1 MKVPGVLLWALL
13 LPFQLFAQADTLFI
27 HGNFK
32 ASGTPPPMQ
41 VFTDVS
47 FSASP
52 SFINDVLTLKGQALT
67 SDKVNFG
74 YIKAAF
80 WFKMVLHNPTG
91 DEMNLIVSI
100 DNSNIDSVAFYL
112 QEQAGFRLIGIAGDH
127 VRHNEWVLGS
137 RQAAVALTLAAGETN
152 TVFIKAR
159 NSYSGNMILPVR
171 VWNQNYFNSYQ
182 QGYHLVWGF
191 YFGFLLINIAL
202 AFSGILLLRAPIF
215 LWYGL
220 FLIAS
225 LLYSGFSFGFM
236 YQYFTGNY
244 PMSNDSFRTTT
255 LILVSGFM
263 FKFAQSFLRTKELNP
278 ILHLLINVC
287 LTVQIIL
294 LTASL
299 FILDFLRQHF
309 NDIFPWFLL
318 LILTGYVIIVIAAF
332 SNLKK
337 APLRAKAFLSAFS
350 ISLLGGTV
358 LILTDLNVLPFN
370 NLTWH
375 APWVGSIVEI
385 VIFTG
390 IMFYEFK
397 LVGDQKIRLEKQVTE
412 EQTNRL
418 TEFFR
423 GQEKERERI
432 ARDLHDNVA
441 GSLVGARF
449 LMPMPQKLIDKLDP
463 KELLSYERALHT
475 LDRSIRD
482 VRNLSHNL
490 QPPAIDSLSL
500 KYELERLIADH
511 QAMEPKTLFHL
522 SYKID
527 ASVLNSDVAVAIFR
541 ISQECLLNIFK
552 HAFATSVHL
561 MVESTE
567 RQISIYITDNGRG
580 FNKSEVGNGIGLQN
594 VRSRLAFTK
603 NMKTQ
608 IESAPEQGTHISIS
622 FEV

>member
-1 MKVPGVLLWALL
+1 MKAWGVLLWVLL
-13 LPFQLFAQADTLFI
+13 TPIQLFAEADTLFI
-27 HGNFK
+27 YPSFK
-32 ASGTPPPMQ
+32 ASSIPPPMQ

-47 FSASP
+47 FSSSAE
-52 SFINDVLTLKGQALT
+52 FIDNVMTLNGHRLN
-67 SDKVNFG
+67 SNEVNFG

-80 WFKMVLHNPTG
+80 WFKIILHNPTTQ
-91 DEMNLIVSI
+91 EVNLIISL
-100 DNSNIDSVAFYL
+100 DNSNIDSVSFYQRESEGYISL
-112 QEQAGFRLIGIAGDH
+112 GMAGDH
-127 VRHNEWVLGS
+127 VPHNDWVMGT
-137 RQAAVALTLAAGETN
+137 RQAAIPVKLAGGATISIL
-152 TVFIKAR
+152 IKAR

-171 VWNQNYFNSYQ
+171 VWHQNYFNSYQ

-236 YQYFTGNY
+236 YQYFTGDY
-244 PMSNDSFRTTT
+244 PMSNDSARTTT

-263 FKFAQSFLRTKELNP
+263 FKFAQSFLRTKVLNP
-278 ILHLLINVC
+278 VLHLLINIC
-287 LTVQIIL
+287 LTIQLIL

-299 FILDFLRQHF
+299 FILDFLREHF
-309 NDIFPWFLL
+309 NTIFPWFLILVL
-318 LILTGYVIIVIAAF
+318 LGYLLIVIAAI

-337 APLRAKAFLSAFS
+337 APLRSKAFLSAYS
-350 ISLLGGTV
+350 VSLLGGMI
-358 LILTDLNVLPFN
+358 LILTDLDVLPYN
-370 NLTWH
+370 NYTLH
-375 APWVGSIVEI
+375 APWIGSIIEI
-385 VIFTG
+385 IIFTG
-390 IMFYEFK
+390 IMFFEFK
-397 LVGDQKIRLEKQVTE
+397 LVGDQKIKLEQQVTE

-432 ARDLHDNVA
+432 SRDLHDNVA

-449 LMPMPQKLIDKLDP
+449 LMPIPQKLVNKLEP

-511 QAMEPKTLFHL
+511 QAMEPKTIFHL

-527 ASVLNSDVAVAIFR
+527 ASLLNNDVAVAIFR
-541 ISQECLLNIFK
+541 ICQECLLNIFK

-561 MVESTE
+561 MIESNE
-567 RQISIYITDNGRG
+567 QVVSIYVTDNGRG
-580 FNKSEVGNGIGLQN
+580 FNKTEVGDGIGLQN
-594 VRSRLAFTK
+594 IRSRLAFTK
-603 NMKTQ
+603 NLKTQ

-622 FEV
+622 FEI

>member
-1 MKVPGVLLWALL
+1 MRAWGVLLWILWC
-13 LPFQLFAQADTLFI
+13 PFQLHAEADTLYI
-27 HGNFK
+27 YPSFK
-32 ASGTPPPMQ
+32 ASSIPPPMQ
-41 VFTDVS
+41 VFSDVS
-47 FSASP
+47 FNASP
-52 SFINDVLTLKGQALT
+52 AFIADVMKLKGQSL
-67 SDKVNFG
+67 SSNKVNFG

-80 WFKMVLHNPTG
+80 WFKTMLHNPT
-91 DEMNLIVSI
+91 DQVVDLIVSL
-100 DNSNIDSVAFYL
+100 DNSNIDSVTFYL
-112 QEQAGFRLIGIAGDH
+112 QENNGFKLLGVAGDH
-127 VRHNEWVLGS
+127 VPHDRWVMGT
-137 RQAAVALTLAAGETN
+137 RQAAVALKLSAGETQSL
-152 TVFIKAR
+152 FIKAR

-171 VWNQNYFNSYQ
+171 VWNQNYFNSFQ

-220 FLIAS
+220 FLVAS
-225 LLYSGFSFGFM
+225 LLYSSISFGFV
-236 YQYFTGNY
+236 YQYFTGDY
-244 PMSNDSFRTTT
+244 PMSNDSFRTIT

-278 ILHLLINVC
+278 MLHLLINVC
-287 LTVQIIL
+287 LAVQLIL

-299 FILDFLRQHF
+299 FILDFLRANF
-309 NDIFPWFLL
+309 NAIFPWFLIL
-318 LILTGYVIIVIAAF
+318 VLIGYMLIVIAAI

-337 APLRAKAFLSAFS
+337 AALRSKAFLSAYS
-350 ISLLGGTV
+350 VSLLGGMT
-358 LILTDLNVLPFN
+358 LILTDLNILPYN
-370 NLTWH
+370 NFTLH
-375 APWVGSIVEI
+375 APWIGSIMEI

-390 IMFYEFK
+390 IMFFEFK
-397 LVGDQKIRLEKQVTE
+397 LVGDQKIKLEQQVTE

-449 LMPMPQKLIDKLDP
+449 LMPIPHKLADKLEP

-511 QAMEPKTLFHL
+511 QAMEPKTMFHL

-527 ASVLNSDVAVAIFR
+527 ASLLNNDVAVAVFR
-541 ISQECLLNIFK
+541 IAQECLLNIFK

-561 MVESTE
+561 MIESTD
-567 RQISIYITDNGRG
+567 RVVSIYVTDNGRG
-580 FNKSEVGNGIGLQN
+580 FNKSEVGDGIGLQN
-594 VRSRLAFTK
+594 IRSRLAFTK
-603 NMKTQ
+603 NLKTQ
-608 IESAPEQGTHISIS
+608 IDSAPEQGTHISIS
-622 FEV
+622 FEI

>member
-1 MKVPGVLLWALL
+1 MSSFRPVAAV
-13 LPFQLFAQADTLFI
+13 DTLFV
-27 HGNFK
+27 GKDFK
-32 ASGTPPPMQ
+32 ASSIPPPMQ

-47 FSASP
+47 FNASP
-52 SFINDVLTLKGQALT
+52 AFINEVMLLKGHSLA
-67 SDKVNFG
+67 SDRINFG

-80 WFKMVLHNPTG
+80 WFKLILHNPS
-91 DEMNLIVSI
+91 EQEVRLIVSL
-100 DNSNIDSVAFYL
+100 DNSNIDSVTFYS
-112 QEQAGFRLIGIAGDH
+112 QNPEAGIQLLGLAGDH
-127 VRHNEWVLGS
+127 VKHKDWVLGS
-137 RQAAVALTLAAGETN
+137 RQAAVGIQLAAGETKDLL
-152 TVFIKAR
+152 IKAR
-159 NSYSGNMILPVR
+159 NAYSGNMILPIR
-171 VWNQNYFNSYQ
+171 VWSQNYFYAYQ

-202 AFSGILLLRAPIF
+202 AFSGILLLRAPLF
-215 LWYGL
+215 FWYGL

-225 LLYSGFSFGFM
+225 LIYSGFSFGFI
-236 YQYFTGNY
+236 YQYFTGEY
-244 PMSNDSFRTTT
+244 PMSNDTARTTF
-255 LILVSGFM
+255 LILVSGLM
-263 FKFAQSFLRTKELNP
+263 FKFAQSFLHTKTLNP
-278 ILHLLINVC
+278 ALHLLINIC
-287 LTVQIIL
+287 LVIQVVL
-294 LTASL
+294 LAASL
-299 FILDFLRQHF
+299 LVLDLLRTNF
-309 NDIFPWFLL
+309 NSIFPWFL
-318 LILTGYVIIVIAAF
+318 ILVLSGYVMIVVAAI
-332 SNLKK
+332 SSVKRS
-337 APLRAKAFLSAFS
+337 PLRSKAFLAAYGV
-350 ISLLGGTV
+350 SLLGGSI
-358 LILTDLNVLPFN
+358 LILTDLNFLPYTNFT
-370 NLTWH
+370 LH
-375 APWVGSIVEI
+375 APWIGSILEI

-390 IMFYEFK
+390 IMLYEFK
-397 LVGDQKIRLEKQVTE
+397 LVGDQKIKLEQQVTE

-449 LMPMPQKLIDKLDP
+449 LMPVPQKLVDKLEP

-527 ASVLNSDVAVAIFR
+527 PNMLNNDIAVAIFR
-541 ISQECLLNIFK
+541 VCQECMLNIFK

-561 MVESTE
+561 MIESTDNK
-567 RQISIYITDNGRG
+567 ITIYVTDNGRG
-580 FNKSEVGNGIGLQN
+580 FNKAEVGDGIGLQN

-603 NMKTQ
+603 NLKTQ
-608 IESAPEQGTHISIS
+608 IDSAPAQGTHISIS